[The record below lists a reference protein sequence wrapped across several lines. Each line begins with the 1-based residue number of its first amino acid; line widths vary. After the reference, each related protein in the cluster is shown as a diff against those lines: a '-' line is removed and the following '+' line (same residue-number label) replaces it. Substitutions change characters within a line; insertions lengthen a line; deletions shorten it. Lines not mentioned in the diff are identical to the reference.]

1 MMVTLPPTPPP
12 IPQALLDAHLP
23 SVAPAA
29 SWLDAGGGL
38 RITPRVL

>member
-29 SWLDAGGGL
+29 GL
-38 RITPRVL
+38 TLAAAYGSPGL